1 MLLTGD
7 ELGDLDA
14 AQRRNLGQGR
24 AEVDRALEGGVVRRV
39 RVELDLRRL
48 VEVVGAGRVERGD
61 ERALR
66 VRVGRRRRG
75 NGGEEERVD
84 LLGLARLLLL
94 APVDLVEALVRLE
107 ADREGACRRAAQVR
121 RREEG
126 DRADAELAVRV
137 CRQAEWE
144 GEGAAARGEGE
155 KVRGAGR
162 ERDEPVEGGRGQL

>member
-1 MLLTGD
+1 MLLAGD

-39 RVELDLRRL
+39 RVKLDLRRL
-48 VEVVGAGRVERGD
+48 VEVVGAGRVERRD

-84 LLGLARLLLL
+84 LLRLARLLLL

-107 ADREGACRRAAQVR
+107 ADREGA
-121 RREEG
+121 
-126 DRADAELAVRV
+126 
-137 CRQAEWE
+137 
-144 GEGAAARGEGE
+144 
-155 KVRGAGR
+155 GR
-162 ERDEPVEGGRGQL
+162 